1 MRCRNNLQSGGIIW
15 FKLRLTWLRAYLGV
29 KSLGGFG
36 AVSRRSIRI
45 YSVKTSWGT
54 VIMYIHSY
62 LHKWSTQ
69 ASNGV
74 LDDNGQNLEIGN
86 ILL

>member
-1 MRCRNNLQSGGIIW
+1 VR
-15 FKLRLTWLRAYLGV
+15 TWGV

-36 AVSRRSIRI
+36 AVSRRSIGI
-45 YSVKTSWGT
+45 YSIKTSWGT

-74 LDDNGQNLEIGN
+74 LDVNGQNLEIGN

>member
-1 MRCRNNLQSGGIIW
+1 
-15 FKLRLTWLRAYLGV
+15 
-29 KSLGGFG
+29 
-36 AVSRRSIRI
+36 
-45 YSVKTSWGT
+45 
-54 VIMYIHSY
+54 MYIHSY

-74 LDDNGQNLEIGN
+74 LDVNGQNLEIGN